1 MRLTYSQETTSQSKS
16 TPYPVNFVGHCL
28 FSLFLKASFA
38 VTRSWESYCSRQMLS
53 CAVWAFTKIDIRKR
67 KWISFVQVRDI
78 AWGKGAKYCCHRNRL
93 FYTQFAVSHGVCSGK
108 SRFCSP
114 VRHTT
119 PCSLWIC
126 LQYSLCWDHWPHMV
140 IQLARSMCNY
150 CLHHMTS
157 HWCVLDNGL
166 FTYPQYGTVH
176 AWDYDLYLVK
186 YKKVYSQV
194 LRPLVAPASECLRGL
209 VTRGRSLTP
218 SIWITSCKAVCNIP
232 TSSPWTREVLEILRE
247 YFLPPLSI
255 FCFINT
261 TRSHRPSPCIRG

>member
-78 AWGKGAKYCCHRNRL
+78 AWGKGAKYCCNRNCL

-126 LQYSLCWDHWPHMV
+126 LQYSLRWDHWPHMV

-166 FTYPQYGTVH
+166 SGLIPISSVWYSTCTILRVWE
-176 AWDYDLYLVK
+176 WDYDLYIVK

-194 LRPLVAPASECLRGL
+194 LRPLVAPVYENVRMPE
-209 VTRGRSLTP
+209 RSCHKGAELN
-218 SIWITSCKAVCNIP
+218 SLNLNNK
-232 TSSPWTREVLEILRE
+232 L
-247 YFLPPLSI
+247 
-255 FCFINT
+255 
-261 TRSHRPSPCIRG
+261 